1 MPNTLPRMKL
11 SPEEHTFLRRWMY
24 DEVHYQAGP
33 GPAKALQVRHRAS
46 PADLGV
52 LIAAAIPDVREQ
64 ESAGFTVPPETP
76 PVWPWTDTTFRDRV
90 AEARSVLA
98 ERSASDPTE
107 SPAR

>member
-11 SPEEHTFLRRWMY
+11 SPEEHTFLRQWIY
-24 DEVHYQAGP
+24 DEVHYQDGP
-33 GPAKALQVRHRAS
+33 GPAKALQLRHGAS

-64 ESAGFTVPPETP
+64 EAAAAAFAQTP
-76 PVWPWTDTTFRDRV
+76 PIWPWTESTFRDRV

-98 ERSASDPTE
+98 ERRRD
-107 SPAR
+107 